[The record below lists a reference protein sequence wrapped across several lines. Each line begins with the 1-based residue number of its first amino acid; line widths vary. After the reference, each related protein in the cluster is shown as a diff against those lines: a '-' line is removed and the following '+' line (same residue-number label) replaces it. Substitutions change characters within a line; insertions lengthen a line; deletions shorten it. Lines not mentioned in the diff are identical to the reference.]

1 MGIRNPKSGITF
13 RTLLCGSQSRLKS
26 SENTSCLDSRLGEK
40 NYELL
45 CGQQSPR
52 SFGNCTD
59 AAKMTPYLT
68 GSCSC

>member
-13 RTLLCGSQSRLKS
+13 RILLCGSQSRLKR
-26 SENTSCLDSRLGEK
+26 SEDASCLDQRLDEE
-40 NYELL
+40 NYERL

-52 SFGNCTD
+52 SFDSCID
-59 AAKMTPYLT
+59 AAKMTLYLT